1 MYYAK
6 ELAPNL
12 FNSYGEWFRNYK
24 DKAGR
29 EPSSGE
35 CAEAVEYFGKEEIKM
50 CNKAELFSWK
60 EYEKALMEK
69 LSKSNSNIDKL
80 KILAGLTE
88 AVTYELELEQKTKE
102 DEQNG

>member
-35 CAEAVEYFGKEEIKM
+35 CAEAVRYFGKEEIKM
-50 CNKAELFSWK
+50 CNKTELLSWK
-60 EYEKALMEK
+60 EYEKILMEK
-69 LSKSNSNIDKL
+69 LSKSNSNVAKL
-80 KILAGLTE
+80 KILAALSETI
-88 AVTYELELEQKTKE
+88 ASELELEQKIKE
-102 DEQNG
+102 DDQNG